1 MTSKGCKRKTFPMA
15 YVSPRIGN
23 EIVSEI
29 GIKIKKV
36 PIECSRILKIGGEDA
51 ERKALK
57 LGYAAAK

>member
-1 MTSKGCKRKTFPMA
+1 MA